1 VGIFSFSAQIA
12 MGRISCILSD
22 FPLENILKDLK
33 DFEPAELKKQ
43 QKKQNSVILL
53 CDVVWPQ
60 CILKDQD
67 Q

>member
-1 VGIFSFSAQIA
+1 

-43 QKKQNSVILL
+43 KKKNKTQSSYFVMSCGPSVY
-53 CDVVWPQ
+53 
-60 CILKDQD
+60 
-67 Q
+67 